1 MIYKLRLF
9 IIHNIKTCQNIV
21 VEMLQ
26 LSLIPINEFTIYIY
40 IHTYLITKINI
51 SRYCQ
56 YIYIYMHM
64 PTIIILILKYF
75 IIYIV
80 IY

>member
-1 MIYKLRLF
+1 MIYKLSLF

-40 IHTYLITKINI
+40 TYLLN
-51 SRYCQ
+51 Y
-56 YIYIYMHM
+56 
-64 PTIIILILKYF
+64 
-75 IIYIV
+75 
-80 IY
+80 

>member
-26 LSLIPINEFTIYIY
+26 LSLIPINEFTIYI
-40 IHTYLITKINI
+40 HTYLITKINI

-56 YIYIYMHM
+56 YIYMHM
-64 PTIIILILKYF
+64 PTIITLILKYF

>member
-40 IHTYLITKINI
+40 LLNY
-51 SRYCQ
+51 
-56 YIYIYMHM
+56 
-64 PTIIILILKYF
+64 
-75 IIYIV
+75 
-80 IY
+80 

>member
-1 MIYKLRLF
+1 MIYKLSLF

-26 LSLIPINEFTIYIY
+26 LSLIPINEFTIYI
-40 IHTYLITKINI
+40 HTYLITKINI

-56 YIYIYMHM
+56 YIYMHM

>member
-26 LSLIPINEFTIYIY
+26 LSLIPINEFTIYI
-40 IHTYLITKINI
+40 HTYLITKINI

-56 YIYIYMHM
+56 YIYIYAYAYNYH
-64 PTIIILILKYF
+64 IDLKIFYYLYSDILT
-75 IIYIV
+75 
-80 IY
+80 